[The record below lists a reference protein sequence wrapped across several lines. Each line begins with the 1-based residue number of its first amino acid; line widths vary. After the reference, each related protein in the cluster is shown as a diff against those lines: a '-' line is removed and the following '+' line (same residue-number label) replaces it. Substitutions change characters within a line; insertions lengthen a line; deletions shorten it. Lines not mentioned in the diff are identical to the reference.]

1 MPVCF
6 CLQAKAQLEATFTLM
21 LEEKDEKITVMQTQV
36 LYANTHAAAVLDVT
50 VINGT
55 NFSEY

>member
-1 MPVCF
+1 
-6 CLQAKAQLEATFTLM
+6 M

-50 VINGT
+50 VINAT